1 MTDAKTDGNW
11 RPEMDEAEHEGTY
24 EGFVAFT
31 KYGIIAMTA
40 LLILMAV
47 FLL

>member
-1 MTDAKTDGNW
+1 MSEGKSDGVW
-11 RPEMDEAEHEGTY
+11 GETMDEAEHERTF

-31 KYGIIAMTA
+31 KYSTIGCTV

-47 FLL
+47 FLV

>member
-1 MTDAKTDGNW
+1 MTDSKTQEWGA
-11 RPEMDEAEHEGTY
+11 EMDAAEHERTF

-31 KYGIIAMTA
+31 KYGTISLTV

-47 FLL
+47 FLV